1 MAELDSQSV
10 SVMFCIGYTRTLLE
24 ELIEDILGTLEFYE
38 VGRTLL
44 EGLHEETL
52 GIVEFHE
59 VGRTLLEGLHEESLG
74 VVEFHEIGKTLLE
87 GLHEESLG
95 IVESHE
101 VGRNLLEG
109 LHEESLSI
117 AEFREV
123 GRNFFEILHEILLVV
138 VVYEVGILYLLVH
151 SNLLRIRSLHE
162 VIRKLPSGLR
172 VVILHCRYWSDV
184 LHFYFILPLIYFVFI
199 FSSPFLCNFLLWDI
213 LLRRNHMF
221 HRN

>member
-1 MAELDSQSV
+1 MGFTEDFTGINFRELSLTKD
-10 SVMFCIGYTRTLLE
+10 FP
-24 ELIEDILGTLEFYE
+24 E
-38 VGRTLL
+38 V
-44 EGLHEETL
+44 
-52 GIVEFHE
+52 
-59 VGRTLLEGLHEESLG
+59 
-74 VVEFHEIGKTLLE
+74 
-87 GLHEESLG
+87 
-95 IVESHE
+95 
-101 VGRNLLEG
+101 NLTFAFSN
-109 LHEESLSI
+109 EESLSI

-199 FSSPFLCNFLLWDI
+199 FSSPFLCTFLLWDI
-213 LLRRNHMF
+213 SLRRNHMF

>member
-44 EGLHEETL
+44 EGLHEE
-52 GIVEFHE
+52 
-59 VGRTLLEGLHEESLG
+59 
-74 VVEFHEIGKTLLE
+74 
-87 GLHEESLG
+87 
-95 IVESHE
+95 
-101 VGRNLLEG
+101 
-109 LHEESLSI
+109 SLSI
-117 AEFREV
+117 TEFREV

-151 SNLLRIRSLHE
+151 SNPLRIRSLHE

-199 FSSPFLCNFLLWDI
+199 FSSPFLCNFLLWNI

>member
-1 MAELDSQSV
+1 MTELDSQSV

-59 VGRTLLEGLHEESLG
+59 
-74 VVEFHEIGKTLLE
+74 I
-87 GLHEESLG
+87 
-95 IVESHE
+95 
-101 VGRNLLEG
+101 GRNLLEG

-162 VIRKLPSGLR
+162 VIR
-172 VVILHCRYWSDV
+172 
-184 LHFYFILPLIYFVFI
+184 
-199 FSSPFLCNFLLWDI
+199 
-213 LLRRNHMF
+213 
-221 HRN
+221 

>member
-1 MAELDSQSV
+1 M
-10 SVMFCIGYTRTLLE
+10 
-24 ELIEDILGTLEFYE
+24 
-38 VGRTLL
+38 
-44 EGLHEETL
+44 
-52 GIVEFHE
+52 
-59 VGRTLLEGLHEESLG
+59 
-74 VVEFHEIGKTLLE
+74 EFHEIGKTLLE

-184 LHFYFILPLIYFVFI
+184 LHFYFILPLIFCVYIFFSIFV
-199 FSSPFLCNFLLWDI
+199 
-213 LLRRNHMF
+213 
-221 HRN
+221 